1 MSTCI
6 RDVYACRRYKLPDVI
21 PETLDALVARFAEF
35 DAAVEVGI
43 GRRSVVADA
52 LAETDT
58 DVVAT
63 DRRVRSVPDS
73 VRFVVDDVTD
83 PDPAVYADADLVY
96 ALNLPPELHRPTLGA
111 ARQTGATFMFTTLGT
126 DQPLVPVEREMLPAE
141 TLFVARG

>member
-6 RDVYACRRYKLPDVI
+6 RGVYAGGHDKLPDVI

-43 GRRSVVADA
+43 GRRPVVADA
-52 LAETDT
+52 LAETGT

-63 DRRVRSVPDS
+63 DRRVRSVPDA

-83 PDPAVYADADLVY
+83 PDPSVYADADLVY
-96 ALNLPPELHRPTLGA
+96 ALNLPPELHRQTLAA
-111 ARQTGATFMFTTLGT
+111 AREADAAFMFTTLGT
-126 DQPLVPVEREMLPAE
+126 DQPLVPTERETLPAE

>member
-1 MSTCI
+1 MSRRDKY
-6 RDVYACRRYKLPDVI
+6 RDVL

-43 GRRSVVADA
+43 GRRTVVADA
-52 LAETDT
+52 LTEAGT

-63 DRRVRSVPDS
+63 DLHARPVPDG
-73 VRFVVDDVTD
+73 VDFAVDDVTD

-96 ALNLPPELHRPTLGA
+96 ALNLPPELHRPALSVAREAGA
-111 ARQTGATFMFTTLGT
+111 SLMFTTLGT
-126 DQPLVPVEREMLPAE
+126 DQPLVPVERETLPAE

>member
-1 MSTCI
+1 M
-6 RDVYACRRYKLPDVI
+6 I
-21 PETLDALVARFAEF
+21 PETLEALVARFAEF
-35 DAAVEVGI
+35 DAAVEVGV
-43 GRRSVVADA
+43 GRRPVVADA

-83 PDPAVYADADLVY
+83 PDPTVYADAELVY
-96 ALNLPPELHRPTLGA
+96 ALNLPPELHAPALA
-111 ARQTGATFMFTTLGT
+111 VAREADATFMFTTLGT
-126 DQPLVPVEREMLPAE
+126 DQPLVPVERETLPAE